1 MESQLEMLEGVE
13 EEMMSRS
20 FLFNDPVSYRE
31 GVGATAEAVR
41 VMLTRNDRS
50 TQRAQKRTAESS

>member
-31 GVGATAEAVR
+31 GVGATTQAVR
-41 VMLTRNDRS
+41 VMLSRNDS
-50 TQRAQKRTAESS
+50 FAHRAHKSAQES